1 MLNFDI
7 YNWYALTYVEIASND
22 NERPIHLFEFL
33 LSNLTKFM
41 HLMPVFFFIYKFCG
55 YDRHNV
61 AKISNKLQ
69 YMINGETTILVFKY
83 TSRYHFDLQF
93 AEKHKIMLDSSIR

>member
-1 MLNFDI
+1 MLKLPAMIMKDLSTYLSLSFQLYFNKI
-7 YNWYALTYVEIASND
+7 YAFNVS
-22 NERPIHLFEFL
+22 
-33 LSNLTKFM
+33 
-41 HLMPVFFFIYKFCG
+41 VFFFIYKFCG

-83 TSRYHFDLQF
+83 TSSYYFDLQF
-93 AEKHKIMLDSSIR
+93 AEKHKIMLNHQSVSQISPYH